1 LPDVSRQFI
10 ISLPAEAGT
19 GSAEI
24 IVMSKLS
31 IIMPV
36 LNEGEGIAAALD
48 ALAVLRALGTEVMVV
63 DGGSRDATIQRA
75 RLRADRVIAAPR
87 GRGLQ
92 MNAGADKA
100 SGDVLLFLHADTRL
114 PADADHVV
122 LNGLERSG
130 RVWGRFDAE
139 IEGQSPLLVV
149 IAWLMNLRSRLTG
162 IATGDQAMFVRRDAF
177 QAAGGFAAIPL
188 MEDIELCK
196 RLRRVS
202 RPLCLRE
209 RVVTSGRRWE
219 KDGVLNTVVLMWR
232 LRLAYFLGA
241 DPKALARRY
250 GYE

>member
-10 ISLPAEAGT
+10 MSLPAKAGT

-75 RLRADRVIAAPR
+75 RLRADRVIAAPP

-114 PADADHVV
+114 PGEADHVV

-241 DPKALARRY
+241 DPKTLARRY